1 MPKTYEPIQTQ
12 TLTGTA
18 ATVDFTSI
26 PQTYTDLILVSQ
38 VDFDSQGNLTFRL
51 NSDSGTNYSYTHL
64 SGNGTS
70 ASSSRGG
77 TLSVGLCTITAE
89 FTTTLGD
96 GVSITQFMNYSNT
109 TTNKTV
115 ISRSNTTSLG
125 TSLSVSLW
133 LSTAAISTITL
144 AKNLG
149 FTGTFQSGSSF
160 TLYGVKSA

>member
-12 TLTGTA
+12 TLTGTPS
-18 ATVDFTSI
+18 TVDFTSI

-38 VDFDSQGNLTFRL
+38 VDFDSQGNLSFRL
-51 NSDSGTNYSYTHL
+51 NSDSGTNYSYIHL

-70 ASSSRGG
+70 ATSSRGG
-77 TLSVGLCTITAE
+77 STSVGLCTVTAE

-96 GVSITQFMNYSNT
+96 GVSITHFMNYSNT

-115 ISRSNTTSLG
+115 ISRANTASLG
-125 TSLSVSLW
+125 VSLVVSLW
-133 LSTAAISTITL
+133 RNTNAITSISL
-144 AKNLG
+144 GKNLTFSSG
-149 FTGTFQSGSSF
+149 FQSGSTF